1 MAFLYAPAMKRRGW
15 APGERLYRL
24 LVIVGFP
31 LIVWARLEVRGVD
44 ELRAPG
50 AILLVANHDSAV
62 DPLALGAAG
71 MIVRRPVRFLTR
83 ANLWRFWPLR
93 VLLNGI
99 RQIPIRRGAGD
110 SAALDAA
117 TSALHAGEVICVFPE
132 GTISRGQ
139 WLRARRG
146 IARLAESS
154 PDARVVLAAVSG
166 GTDLVRFP
174 RRPRVVVEL
183 FTPRAGQPAPGED
196 HAALAA
202 RLLAEVRERVPPV
215 AAGRRPGG
223 SRLLRRRAGRR
234 AQAHIGPESGAAGAR
249 GSTAGE

>member
-1 MAFLYAPAMKRRGW
+1 MKRRVW
-15 APGERLYRL
+15 APGERLYRT

-44 ELRAPG
+44 ELSEPG
-50 AILLVANHDSAV
+50 PILLVSNHDSAV

-71 MIVRRPVRFLTR
+71 MMVRRPVRFLTR
-83 ANLWRFWPLR
+83 SNLWRYRPLA

-99 RQIPIRRGAGD
+99 HQIPIRRGAGD

-117 TSALHAGEVICVFPE
+117 TAALQAGEVIGLFPE

-146 IARLAESS
+146 VSRLAQAS

-174 RRPRVVVEL
+174 RRPRVIVEL
-183 FTPRAGQPAPGED
+183 FAPRTGQPQAGED

-202 RLLAEVRERVPPV
+202 RLLAEIRERVPPV

-223 SRLLRRRAGRR
+223 SRLLQRRARRRAR
-234 AQAHIGPESGAAGAR
+234 AQIERVSAR
-249 GSTAGE
+249 APGE